1 MDKYE
6 YNVKLEQIKKL
17 IRKKDYATA
26 ARIADTIDW
35 YKVKNN
41 QTIVLIADV
50 YEASGRYEQA
60 RENLK
65 LAYDRSGL
73 GRQIAY
79 KLVNVERS
87 MRRRIFMMILYPL
100 HREIFPNICCSMNWQ
115 RQKASL

>member
-41 QTIVLIADV
+41 QTI
-50 YEASGRYEQA
+50 
-60 RENLK
+60 
-65 LAYDRSGL
+65 DRRCVRGKRTL
-73 GRQIAY
+73 
-79 KLVNVERS
+79 
-87 MRRRIFMMILYPL
+87 
-100 HREIFPNICCSMNWQ
+100 
-115 RQKASL
+115 